1 MLSTSAILADAQA
14 LVKAVQQARGGT
26 PTVLASFPPAAH
38 DLLAGQGAPTDPAR
52 TIVDGAR
59 NGTLTETSLADLL
72 TEAAH
77 AQMVASYTGDTRRR
91 IAPLFVAAFFEALQD
106 GTADRCSH
114 WRRVNTDGGQTY
126 VQSSMRASSPKPS
139 SLSVRITSLDGM
151 PI

>member
-1 MLSTSAILADAQA
+1 MRATY
-14 LVKAVQQARGGT
+14 
-26 PTVLASFPPAAH
+26 
-38 DLLAGQGAPTDPAR
+38 AGELRQR
-52 TIVDGAR
+52 SER
-59 NGTLTETSLADLL
+59 
-72 TEAAH
+72 
-77 AQMVASYTGDTRRR
+77 M
-91 IAPLFVAAFFEALQD
+91 FVAAFFEALQD